1 MATANTLQTE
11 RIKQALAKGVGID
24 EAKLAMEEDTEY
36 LYDKMFPI
44 VPVTQPAGTATVL
57 DVDTNFGEVNDIITP
72 ESVPNR
78 IGATYKEVTFSVQN
92 YALRY
97 LVTDEAVNLHGS
109 ATVLTQQGTRA
120 ITNALRCNMETR
132 FIDKFFGTNT
142 PWKTKIKGAA
152 TSDITTTGTTQY
164 WNDTAS
170 SPLKDIRAAREK
182 NVGWAGNL
190 KMNRAIVSYD
200 VWNALI
206 EHPDVYEKLIGDSN
220 APKTEMALQQALAV
234 LLGVERLDVIEHT
247 VALGSDKVVI
257 PDTNTE
263 TVTPNNVRKMKGYFA
278 LYRHENAKTL
288 FTKAAG
294 VVINYTKGLTT
305 FNGGVPEFEAYRCAD
320 KGQKATWI
328 DGRISGGL
336 LITNPAG
343 LIEFT
348 GLIG

>member
-11 RIKQALAKGVGID
+11 RIKQALAKGVGMD
-24 EAKLAMEEDTEY
+24 EARLAMEEDTEF
-36 LYDKMFPI
+36 LYDRMFPI

-57 DVDTNFGEVNDIITP
+57 DVDTKFGEVNDIITP

-78 IGATYKEVTFSVQN
+78 IGATYKEITFSVQN

-120 ITNALRCNMETR
+120 ITNALRGNMEAR
-132 FIDKFFGTNT
+132 FIEKFFGATA
-142 PWKTKIKGAA
+142 PWKTKIVGGTA
-152 TSDITTTGTTQY
+152 SDIAGTGTTKY

-170 SPLKDIRAAREK
+170 EPLKDIRAAREK

-190 KMNRAIVSYD
+190 KMNRAVVSRD
-200 VWNALI
+200 VWDALVDN
-206 EHPDVYEKLIGDSN
+206 PDIYEKLIGDSN
-220 APKTEMALQQALAV
+220 APKTETALQQAFAV
-234 LLGVERLDVIEHT
+234 LLGVERVDIIDHAVR
-247 VALGSDKVVI
+247 LGSDRVVI
-257 PDTNTE
+257 PDDTTE
-263 TVTPNNVRKMKGYFA
+263 VLTPSWTRKLKGYFA

-288 FTKAAG
+288 YTTSAG
-294 VVINYTKGLTT
+294 VIINYTKGLDT
-305 FNGGVPEFEAYRCAD
+305 FNGGIPQFEAYRAAD
-320 KGQKATWI
+320 KGQRATWI

-348 GLIG
+348 NLIK